1 MQVNYS
7 PGEGHS
13 HHPQNEARQTR
24 QLPFNPA
31 FHTIKSGRA
40 DTIEQSSQEKNARR
54 SGGKN
59 HARQELDCGG
69 CQCVPFVFQVTIPN
83 RFCKQAFEIYPRRR
97 CQGPFI
103 GMSEMAS
110 KPGYFPYR
118 KQPCP
123 IIGKPTGNLP
133 AVRNRFQNGSFR
145 VIGKCCFAH
154 GGGIFAK
161 QKHRGPNTFS
171 VWPPVLLLVELSGLE
186 PPTYALRTRRSPD

>member
-7 PGEGHS
+7 PGDGHS

-31 FHTIKSGRA
+31 FHTIKPGRA
-40 DTIEQSSQEKNARR
+40 DTIEQWSQDKKCA
-54 SGGKN
+54 
-59 HARQELDCGG
+59 
-69 CQCVPFVFQVTIPN
+69 
-83 RFCKQAFEIYPRRR
+83 PRV
-97 CQGPFI
+97 GLWWLPV
-103 GMSEMAS
+103 
-110 KPGYFPYR
+110 
-118 KQPCP
+118 CP
-123 IIGKPTGNLP
+123 ICVSGYHPQSILQAGLRDLSTPPMPGTFYRNVGDGSKTWLFSEQETTLPHYWKTPTGNLP
-133 AVRNRFQNGSFR
+133 AFRNRFQNGSFR